1 MRFEDFAAEHGLIVR
16 HVEYGAWRR
25 VPTVDHPAKKN
36 GAYRHLGEFA
46 FVQNH
51 ATMSEVATW
60 HADASLGMMLSRE
73 VVARRLAKA
82 EEDRDRHRVNAAL
95 DAAAAIKSCSV
106 GTHPYLEAKGLP
118 AARVL
123 VTEDGT
129 LIVPMR
135 DCATGAI
142 LGMQKIAL
150 IDNEWHK
157 KMAFGMRAKY
167 AVHVIGNSHANEL
180 WLVEG
185 FATGLSVAEALRL
198 LRIPASVVVC
208 FSDGNL
214 VAVANRLRGNRFV
227 FADNDASGA
236 GEAAARKTGLP
247 YAMADRPSGIKSMD
261 ANDLHQA
268 SGIMAVAKL
277 IMEARSR

>member
-73 VVARRLAKA
+73 VVARLFAKA

-106 GTHPYLEAKGLP
+106 GTHPYLESKGPP

-185 FATGLSVAEALRL
+185 FATGLSVAGHCDCCAFLPPWL
-198 LRIPASVVVC
+198 YVSPMAISSLWRIDARQQVC
-208 FSDGNL
+208 
-214 VAVANRLRGNRFV
+214 
-227 FADNDASGA
+227 FADNDSSGA
-236 GEAAARKTGLP
+236 GEAAARKAGLP
-247 YAMADRPSGIKSMD
+247 YAMADRPPGIGAWTRMICIRRPG
-261 ANDLHQA
+261 LWRWLL
-268 SGIMAVAKL
+268 V
-277 IMEARSR
+277 MEARSR